1 MLKLERRQLWKKQ
14 RLQIAFRDLWS
25 FLVSIA
31 EQYLRKTGFVQ
42 FKKPTKMILRSLGK
56 TYAHK
61 SQKLRTIVQ
70 KWSDLEFNLFHSF
83 METWVR
89 AFLFCLFVCNIH
101 LIFFRY
107 WFGNNLHMKIL
118 LCQICICMINVCLYS
133 VMHLCIRLSR
143 GFTFMNAI

>member
-1 MLKLERRQLWKKQ
+1 MLKLERRQLKKQ
-14 RLQIAFRDLWS
+14 RLQIAFRDFWS

-42 FKKPTKMILRSLGK
+42 FKKTTKMILRSLGK

-89 AFLFCLFVCNIH
+89 AFLFCLFVCNMH

-143 GFTFMNAI
+143 GFTLG

>member
-1 MLKLERRQLWKKQ
+1 MLKLEIRQLKKQ
-14 RLQIAFRDLWS
+14 RLQIAFRDFWS

-42 FKKPTKMILRSLGK
+42 FKKPTKMILRSLWK

-89 AFLFCLFVCNIH
+89 AFLFCLFVCNMH
-101 LIFFRY
+101 LIFLDIDLETTCIWKFCFVKFVFAWSMFVY
-107 WFGNNLHMKIL
+107 TL
-118 LCQICICMINVCLYS
+118 LCIYVL
-133 VMHLCIRLSR
+133 
-143 GFTFMNAI
+143 G

>member
-1 MLKLERRQLWKKQ
+1 MLKLERRQLKKQ
-14 RLQIAFRDLWS
+14 RLQIAFRDFWL

-89 AFLFCLFVCNIH
+89 AFLFCLFVCNMH

-143 GFTFMNAI
+143 GFTLG

>member
-1 MLKLERRQLWKKQ
+1 MLKLERRQLKKQ
-14 RLQIAFRDLWS
+14 RLQIAFRDFWS

-89 AFLFCLFVCNIH
+89 AFLFCLFVCNMH
-101 LIFFRY
+101 LIFFKY
-107 WFGNNLHMKIL
+107 WFGNNLHMNIL

-143 GFTFMNAI
+143 GFTLG

>member
-1 MLKLERRQLWKKQ
+1 MFKLERRQLKKQ
-14 RLQIAFRDLWS
+14 RLQIAFRDFWS

-42 FKKPTKMILRSLGK
+42 FKKPTKMILRSLWK

-89 AFLFCLFVCNIH
+89 AFLFCLFVCNMH

-143 GFTFMNAI
+143 GFTLG

>member
-1 MLKLERRQLWKKQ
+1 MLKLERRQLKKQ
-14 RLQIAFRDLWS
+14 RLQIAFRDFWS

-89 AFLFCLFVCNIH
+89 AFLFCLFVCNMH
-101 LIFFRY
+101 LIFFKY

-143 GFTFMNAI
+143 GFTLG

>member
-1 MLKLERRQLWKKQ
+1 MLKLERRQLKKQ
-14 RLQIAFRDLWS
+14 RLQIAFRDFWS

-31 EQYLRKTGFVQ
+31 EQYLQKTGFVQ

-89 AFLFCLFVCNIH
+89 AFLFCLFVCNMH

-143 GFTFMNAI
+143 GFTLG

>member
-1 MLKLERRQLWKKQ
+1 MLKLERRQLKKQ
-14 RLQIAFRDLWS
+14 RLQIAFRDFWS

-89 AFLFCLFVCNIH
+89 AFLFCLFVCNMH
-101 LIFFRY
+101 LIYFRY

-143 GFTFMNAI
+143 GFTLG

>member
-1 MLKLERRQLWKKQ
+1 MLKLERRQLKKQ
-14 RLQIAFRDLWS
+14 RLQIAFRDFWS

-89 AFLFCLFVCNIH
+89 AFLFCLFVCNMH

-118 LCQICICMINVCLYS
+118 LCQIVFAWSMFVYTL
-133 VMHLCIRLSR
+133 LCIYVL
-143 GFTFMNAI
+143 G

>member
-1 MLKLERRQLWKKQ
+1 MLKLERRQLKKNKGCKL
-14 RLQIAFRDLWS
+14 RFVIFGHFRS
-25 FLVSIA
+25 PSQNNICEKLVLSSS
-31 EQYLRKTGFVQ
+31 KN
-42 FKKPTKMILRSLGK
+42 PTKMILRSLGK
-56 TYAHK
+56 SYAHK

-89 AFLFCLFVCNIH
+89 AFLFCLFVCNMH
-101 LIFFRY
+101 LIFFKY

-133 VMHLCIRLSR
+133 VLHLCIKLSR

>member
-1 MLKLERRQLWKKQ
+1 MLKLERRQLKKQ
-14 RLQIAFRDLWS
+14 RLQIAFRDFWS

-89 AFLFCLFVCNIH
+89 AFLFCLFVCNMH

-143 GFTFMNAI
+143 GFTLG